1 MPSSA
6 VAEGTPFPEGPPK
19 SSVGGGFL
27 AGTCH
32 PAHVLASS
40 RGSLSVLRD
49 FRPGLSIPHFQRVRS
64 DQAPWPQLSSRSAGV
79 HRHACVA
86 CMGPACLTSYSHVV
100 HREPGSGGRAPVCP
114 KVVRAC
120 SQPQGMILHFETWR
134 SGVVKVLVKPH
145 GKKSLGR
152 SFRFPP
158 GSPTVWSP
166 GPVLCIW

>member
-1 MPSSA
+1 MLEGRGGPTGTA
-6 VAEGTPFPEGPPK
+6 VLLQLQRAPPFPRGPQ
-19 SSVGGGFL
+19 SRRWGGFL
-27 AGTCH
+27 AGNCH

-120 SQPQGMILHFETWR
+120 SQPQGMFLHFETRR
-134 SGVVKVLVKPH
+134 SGVGECARPVAVRSRPKPR
-145 GKKSLGR
+145 GDSVPKCR
-152 SFRFPP
+152 
-158 GSPTVWSP
+158 T
-166 GPVLCIW
+166 